1 MSAATSVELP
11 ASARARSGRG
21 RTPRVSVALPVYNGE
36 RYLALAL
43 DSLLGQTY
51 EDFELIISD
60 NASTDATEEICRG
73 YAARDTRISYHR
85 NSENRGAAWNFNHAF
100 SLSTGEYFRWA
111 CYDDL
116 CAPAHLETLVEELDA
131 SPAEVVLCYTK
142 TRLIGEDG
150 EFVEDYEDL
159 LDLREER
166 PRQRLVHLLHGLRY
180 AHPTYGLMRRAAVAQ
195 TRLHGGYPA
204 DDLVWLG
211 EMALLGQWREV
222 PERLFYRRLHPEI
235 STRANTTR
243 EQMAAW
249 CDPANEGKIVT
260 EAWRLTAEFLRAIHR
275 TPMSR
280 AERAATYATFLPVY
294 VRASRKQLAREA
306 MEVSVAA
313 VGRPLTRLARR
324 VRVTSSGG
332 RLG

>member
-1 MSAATSVELP
+1 MSAAPSVQPGIRTRAP
-11 ASARARSGRG
+11 ARRG
-21 RTPRVSVALPVYNGE
+21 ATPRVSVGLPVYNGE

-51 EDFELIISD
+51 GDFELIISD
-60 NASTDATEEICRG
+60 NASTDATEEICRS
-73 YAARDTRISYHR
+73 YAVRDHRIRYVRS
-85 NSENRGAAWNFNHAF
+85 SENRGAAWNFNNAF
-100 SLSTGEYFRWA
+100 RLSSGEYFRWA

-116 CAPAHLETLVEELDA
+116 CAPSHLETLVHELDA
-131 SPAEVVLCYTK
+131 SPAAVVLCYTK
-142 TRLIGEDG
+142 TRVIGENG

-159 LDLREER
+159 LDLREETAR
-166 PRQRLVHLLHGLRY
+166 RRLVHLLRGLRY
-180 AHPTYGLMRRAAVAQ
+180 AHPTYGLMRREAVAR

-249 CDPANEGKIVT
+249 CDPANKGKIVT
-260 EAWRLTAEFLRAIHR
+260 ETWRLTAEFLRAIHR
-275 TPMSR
+275 TPMTR
-280 AERAATYATFLPVY
+280 TERAATYATFLPVY
-294 VRASRKQLAREA
+294 IRASRKQLVREA
-306 MEVSVAA
+306 LEVTVAA
-313 VGRPLTRLARR
+313 AGRPVATLAQR
-324 VRVTSSGG
+324 VGGSSVGG
-332 RLG
+332 LR